1 MNWNSILRNIYLM
14 WKGKETE
21 RKKFQKNNKINKVDR
36 ERERTKM
43 KNKNNI
49 IL

>member
-21 RKKFQKNNKINKVDR
+21 RKKFQNNEN
-36 ERERTKM
+36 
-43 KNKNNI
+43 
-49 IL
+49 